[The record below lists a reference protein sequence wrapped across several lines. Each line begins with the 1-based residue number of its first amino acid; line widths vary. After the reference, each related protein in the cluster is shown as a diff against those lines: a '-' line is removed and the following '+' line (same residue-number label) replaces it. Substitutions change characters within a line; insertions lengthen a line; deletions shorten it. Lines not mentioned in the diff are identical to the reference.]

1 MKGKIK
7 LISAMLI
14 YGSIGI
20 FVRQIKL
27 PAIHI
32 AFLRACVGSCFLL
45 TLAFIKD
52 INIIKNIFQKKMLIY
67 LCSGALLGINWY
79 FLFKA
84 FEYTTI
90 SSAILIYYL
99 APIIVIGLSPF
110 ILSEPLTG
118 FKVLC
123 MILALIGLFLVILDP
138 TSISTLNTENFMG
151 IIYALAAAI
160 FYASVI
166 LINKRST
173 VAGDLEI
180 TIVQLLSAA
189 GALIPILIIQG
200 ETINL
205 DLLRPSLWQLLTLG
219 ILHTGIAYLL
229 YFSSIKVLEGQTVAV
244 YCYIDPISTMVFAT
258 LFLGEQ
264 LSLLQITGGILILSA
279 SYLIDKPRGKKQVVM
294 V

>member
-1 MKGKIK
+1 MYRQLFLINTGIYKGYK
-7 LISAMLI
+7 
-14 YGSIGI
+14 YY
-20 FVRQIKL
+20 QEHL
-27 PAIHI
+27 P
-32 AFLRACVGSCFLL
+32 
-45 TLAFIKD
+45 
-52 INIIKNIFQKKMLIY
+52 KKMLVY

-90 SSAILIYYL
+90 SSAILIYYF

-110 ILSEPLTG
+110 ILSERLTG
-118 FKVLC
+118 FKFLC

-138 TSISTLNTENFMG
+138 TSISTINTGNFMG

-166 LINKRST
+166 LINKRASH
-173 VAGDLEI
+173 AGDLEI
-180 TIVQLLSAA
+180 TIAQLLSAVIT
-189 GALIPILIIQG
+189 LIPLLIIQG
-200 ETINL
+200 ETININ
-205 DLLRPSLWQLLTLG
+205 LLMPSLWQLLTLG

-244 YCYIDPISTMVFAT
+244 YCYIDPISAMAFAA

-264 LSLLQITGGILILSA
+264 LTLIQVTGGILILGA
-279 SYLIDKPRGKKQVVM
+279 SYLIDKPRGKKQVVTA
-294 V
+294 